1 MFVRFWVQMKPLKFA
16 FEIYSPLQNKY
27 NYSYHRPLI
36 IYDNVELSLGVETNL
51 FVCLSGGLQKGAA
64 GPDLHLVLLSSKHY
78 HKVLLQRGT
87 WDKQKI
93 YL

>member
-1 MFVRFWVQMKPLKFA
+1 MFSRFTDLYKTNVTKVIIL
-16 FEIYSPLQNKY
+16 
-27 NYSYHRPLI
+27 RPHI
-36 IYDNVELSLGVETNL
+36 IYESVELSLGVETNL

-64 GPDLHLVLLSSKHY
+64 GPDVHLVLLSSKHY

-87 WDKQKI
+87 RDKQKI